1 MSIFAGLIAV
11 ASAVVAAEEKY
22 FAPWA
27 AAQLKAHLP
36 KATAVTLPPAY
47 GAVLLVNLVGAT
59 MVLIVLGMRVGKARK
74 AHKVEVRCA
83 RAHARARAC
92 TSACF
97 AGSPGSAAARAPRV
111 SRRKTARARRQ
122 AHSRGPRKRLPLL
135 SGVRRS
141 GIGVAVCNGN
151 NCGMFADAR

>member
-1 MSIFAGLIAV
+1 MSIFAGMIAV

-36 KATAVTLPPAY
+36 KATALTLPPAY

-74 AHKVEVRCA
+74 AFKVEVRCGAGGAARVHGALEQSALA
-83 RAHARARAC
+83 RA
-92 TSACF
+92 
-97 AGSPGSAAARAPRV
+97 
-111 SRRKTARARRQ
+111 
-122 AHSRGPRKRLPLL
+122 LP
-135 SGVRRS
+135 
-141 GIGVAVCNGN
+141 C
-151 NCGMFADAR
+151 